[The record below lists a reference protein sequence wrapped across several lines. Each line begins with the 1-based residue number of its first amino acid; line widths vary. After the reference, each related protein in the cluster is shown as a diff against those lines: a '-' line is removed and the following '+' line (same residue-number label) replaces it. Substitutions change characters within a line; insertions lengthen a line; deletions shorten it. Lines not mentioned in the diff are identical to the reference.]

1 MKLSFAHILKRHL
14 AKMSVWCRY
23 CHWIRR
29 TNEGLLGN
37 QEIVNLDIHILL
49 DNVLL
54 RVSGSFENQGLT
66 FSRKFSFE
74 SIKKKN
80 GWFLFQ
86 KNFGDNFCCKKKKKI
101 RNYCF
106 YCFFVVVFI
115 KTTLQFEFLQWSLLS
130 DCWTKMLIV
139 VDF

>member
-74 SIKKKN
+74 SIKKKMVD
-80 GWFLFQ
+80 FYFRRILVIIFVV
-86 KNFGDNFCCKKKKKI
+86 KKKKI